1 MLSVRLKGSFSLSHL
16 TAFSTNIKKM
26 RTKEGIHT
34 LTHFTEVVCTGRTIP
49 SDVCMT
55 VNLLNNTENCSNV
68 LFLTVTE
75 KQMSGKEQTDIKE

>member
-1 MLSVRLKGSFSLSHL
+1 MKMLSVRLKGSFSLSHL
-16 TAFSTNIKKM
+16 TAFSTNIKKI
-26 RTKEGIHT
+26 RTKEGI

-75 KQMSGKEQTDIKE
+75 KQMSGKGQTDIKE